1 MNLEGDDRN
10 CLETKRDMSEG
21 DGGRGAVGI
30 LSGCGHVQTV
40 CGLGRQ
46 SQGHSV
52 GNVGREVE
60 GRLSLQNNRA
70 VVNAGHTLV
79 LVT

>member
-10 CLETKRDMSEG
+10 CLETKRDMG
-21 DGGRGAVGI
+21 AGGRGAVGI
-30 LSGCGHVQTV
+30 LSGCGHVRTV

-60 GRLSLQNNRA
+60 GRLYSRITEPL
-70 VVNAGHTLV
+70 
-79 LVT
+79 

>member
-10 CLETKRDMSEG
+10 CLETKRDM
-21 DGGRGAVGI
+21 GGVVGI
-30 LSGCGHVQTV
+30 LSGCGHVRTV

-46 SQGHSV
+46 SQGRSI

-60 GRLSLQNNRA
+60 GRVSSGITEPL
-70 VVNAGHTLV
+70 
-79 LVT
+79 

>member
-1 MNLEGDDRN
+1 MNLEGNDKT
-10 CLETKRDMSEG
+10 CLETKRDGER
-21 DGGRGAVGI
+21 GGAAGI

-46 SQGHSV
+46 SQGHSA

-60 GRLSLQNNRA
+60 GWVGWGGFLWNNRGA
-70 VVNAGHTLV
+70 VNAGHTLAP
-79 LVT
+79 LT